1 MSLDFV
7 NVFILEFLKD
17 QPLELNS
24 ESFKEASNL
33 NFRSDISNTNLIT
46 SKINMNGKLTY
57 SLFNLLRILIQE
69 VFGFLIL
76 SLISALRLVMLWVC
90 TSREIVAN

>member
-57 SLFNLLRILIQE
+57 SLFNLQRILIQE